1 MGDLIFFFDKQ
12 LEEWTEKSM
21 YRWPDLVGEEA
32 VWAVLRLYKLLEI
45 LMLLTISM
53 QFSRDLD
60 SRYEI
65 FNVQQKNSV

>member
-1 MGDLIFFFDKQ
+1 M
-12 LEEWTEKSM
+12 
-21 YRWPDLVGEEA
+21 VGEEA